1 MSHYYWHSSVLTL
14 LLTPL
19 VDVIADT
26 TKSLRPNTSAETF
39 TDTSVA
45 DTPAK
50 CAGTCDRCTETILA
64 AIPNADQHRSIA
76 LGIIRAHT
84 PANSTPSSTMPCHV
98 HVPGTQA
105 PTIVHT
111 CPQQA
116 APVPRAHEVGAA
128 AISSFAPPITLQP
141 ACSVVPQS
149 SATAHDITARIIAD
163 VTARNA
169 DNTTSQTSANTDART
184 AAGTAAGT
192 ATDTAARCPADIS
205 ARDAVADAD
214 RNAANTTADTTTNYP
229 AGPGIDV
236 CGDNSDDILAR
247 GDDVTSRLVENMY
260 AATNE
265 AELLSAVRKAEAHYS
280 AASPKEE
287 AFERVLWSHQAR
299 SLAPPPPPPIVAV
312 AH

>member
-1 MSHYYWHSSVLTL
+1 
-14 LLTPL
+14 
-19 VDVIADT
+19 
-26 TKSLRPNTSAETF
+26 
-39 TDTSVA
+39 
-45 DTPAK
+45 
-50 CAGTCDRCTETILA
+50 
-64 AIPNADQHRSIA
+64 
-76 LGIIRAHT
+76 
-84 PANSTPSSTMPCHV
+84 MPW
-98 HVPGTQA
+98 
-105 PTIVHT
+105 
-111 CPQQA
+111 
-116 APVPRAHEVGAA
+116 AHEAGAA
-128 AISSFAPPITLQP
+128 AVSSFAPPITLQP

-149 SATAHDITARIIAD
+149 SATTHDITARIIAD

-169 DNTTSQTSANTDART
+169 DNTTCQTSANIDAR
-184 AAGTAAGT
+184 TAAGT

-236 CGDNSDDILAR
+236 CGDNSDDILAS
-247 GDDVTSRLVENMY
+247 GDDVISRLVEDMC

-265 AELLSAVRKAEAHYS
+265 AELQSAVRKAEAHCA

-287 AFERVLWSHQAR
+287 AFERVLWSQQAR